1 MAHCLG
7 AGLPFFFFFF
17 WIIVGFSFFTL
28 KVSLRTSAYQ
38 TEKGDEQIPIKLT
51 VAIPHPSSPS
61 SHVSKQ
67 MRRNI

>member
-17 WIIVGFSFFTL
+17 ITLGFSFFIL

-38 TEKGDEQIPIKLT
+38 TERDE
-51 VAIPHPSSPS
+51 
-61 SHVSKQ
+61 
-67 MRRNI
+67 